1 MGQSLVKNYVHI
13 VFSTKY
19 RTPWIQE
26 EYEDILFCYLGA
38 LCNDHDCQPMR
49 VGGYLDHVHILCKL
63 SKNIALAELVSK
75 VKSVSSG
82 WYKKQHDELKGF
94 YWQNGYG
101 AFSVNPTSINSVIKY
116 IENQRIHHQH
126 QDFQNEFRGYMKKY
140 KMDYEERYVWD

>member
-49 VGGYLDHVHILCKL
+49 VGGYLDHVHILC
-63 SKNIALAELVSK
+63 
-75 VKSVSSG
+75 
-82 WYKKQHDELKGF
+82 KQHDELKGF